1 MGPLLAP
8 GIHVS
13 IAVKRAVLFEE
24 ARRIMSLVLLSVA
37 LAANLSCAGGGGGGD
52 GAAHGTT
59 DSVRSS
65 PANSAQRSA
74 EEKRFYR
81 DMAKASWSYLDAHYS
96 PASGLVS
103 ATADWPNTT
112 MWDIGAQLL
121 GFYAA
126 KELGI
131 LSSAEYKKRMSTVLG
146 LARGTTQEVH
156 LDGVHL
162 SDHTVRV
169 SAPADAAPG
178 TKLPVPA
185 ASVPR

>member
-1 MGPLLAP
+1 MGLLLAP
-8 GIHVS
+8 GIPVS

-37 LAANLSCAGGGGGGD
+37 LAANLSCAGGGGGD

-103 ATADWPNTT
+103 ATADWPN
-112 MWDIGAQLL
+112 
-121 GFYAA
+121 
-126 KELGI
+126 
-131 LSSAEYKKRMSTVLG
+131 
-146 LARGTTQEVH
+146 
-156 LDGVHL
+156 
-162 SDHTVRV
+162 
-169 SAPADAAPG
+169 
-178 TKLPVPA
+178 
-185 ASVPR
+185 